1 MYYDFY
7 AQANHFS
14 LLLPRGNCC
23 SAPLPENTASSVS
36 IDLSNTG
43 KSYASAVK
51 QTSQASSSVQAST
64 YRKPELIQLAKAV
77 ASMNLPADPDIE
89 NDSIEECLLRRL
101 TLPAGQKLSD
111 PFQMTSLSND
121 FSQLPRFGLMGI
133 FNHLIMSKADYDKSM
148 LSSWRSFEEYNL
160 CLNRHI
166 RSLGVKTV
174 QDLDGSNLFAFVA
187 GVIPT
192 QKEKNTRR

>member
-1 MYYDFY
+1 
-7 AQANHFS
+7 
-14 LLLPRGNCC
+14 
-23 SAPLPENTASSVS
+23 
-36 IDLSNTG
+36 
-43 KSYASAVK
+43 VK

-166 RSLGVKTV
+166 QSLGVKTV
-174 QDLDGSNLFAFVA
+174 QDLDGSTFFVFVA